1 MQDALT
7 ISALTFGTQA
17 FVTLFVILDP
27 PGAAPIFLSLASGKS
42 IKVQRRLAWQAA
54 TVSLFV
60 IVTFALF
67 GNALLGYLNIS
78 LPALQGAGGILLLIT
93 GLGLLTGSITDS
105 DSAASQNIALV
116 PLGTPLLAGPGA
128 IVATMIYVQKADTTT
143 QIIGLVIA
151 ILAVHLIIG
160 TVLMA
165 STKIVGLI
173 KDSGVTLL
181 ASIAGLLLAAIAVQ
195 MLANAIKAFAAAAQS
210 AESRTPQLP
219 SSLWRYWR
227 PKPVEPP

>member
-1 MQDALT
+1 MQEALT
-7 ISALTFGTQA
+7 LSALTFGTQA

-67 GNALLGYLNIS
+67 GNALLSYLNIS

-128 IVATMIYVQKADTTT
+128 IVTTMLYVQKADGGE
-143 QIIGLVIA
+143 QLGALAIAIVAVHVIIGL
-151 ILAVHLIIG
+151 
-160 TVLMA
+160 TFMFP
-165 STKIVGLI
+165 TKILSVI

-181 ASIAGLLLAAIAVQ
+181 ARIAGLLLSAIAVE
-195 MLANAIKAFAAAAQS
+195 MIVSAIKAFFNIG
-210 AESRTPQLP
+210 
-219 SSLWRYWR
+219 
-227 PKPVEPP
+227 

>member
-1 MQDALT
+1 MQDTLT

-105 DSAASQNIALV
+105 DAAASQNIALV

-128 IVATMIYVQKADTTT
+128 IVTTMLYVQKADGNE
-143 QIIGLVIA
+143 QLGALAIA
-151 ILAVHLIIG
+151 IVAVHLIIG
-160 TVLMA
+160 ITFMF
-165 STKIVGLI
+165 STKILSVI

-181 ASIAGLLLAAIAVQ
+181 ARIAGLLLSAIAVE
-195 MLANAIKAFAAAAQS
+195 MIVSAIKAFFNIG
-210 AESRTPQLP
+210 
-219 SSLWRYWR
+219 
-227 PKPVEPP
+227 